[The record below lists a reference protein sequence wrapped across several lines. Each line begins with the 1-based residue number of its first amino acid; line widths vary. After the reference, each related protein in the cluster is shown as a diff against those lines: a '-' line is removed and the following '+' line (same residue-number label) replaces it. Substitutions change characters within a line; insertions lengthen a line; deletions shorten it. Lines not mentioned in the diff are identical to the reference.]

1 MDYQKTLNSFDFQT
15 NQEPTTEESRT
26 ATELGIKSPEMPTL
40 NGKTLKALEDL
51 RNPMLMAYRGELEAI
66 DRMGG
71 SEASIFCGNTHG
83 EDSELISFNDS
94 QRKITCTGKPI
105 GWNFGAGGGSI
116 GGSSHSENH
125 TYSLDNVCR
134 YFNNTKLNGRARLY
148 QKVFGEFVNPDYSRV
163 FYRDGEC
170 IGVKKY

>member
-1 MDYQKTLNSFDFQT
+1 MTPEALALSTILET
-15 NQEPTTEESRT
+15 NQVNPDQLQNLESSNRIEMTTQ
-26 ATELGIKSPEMPTL
+26 
-40 NGKTLKALEDL
+40 NALEDL
-51 RNPMLMAYRGELEAI
+51 RSPMLMAYRGELEAI

-71 SEASIFCGNTHG
+71 SEALIFCENTHG